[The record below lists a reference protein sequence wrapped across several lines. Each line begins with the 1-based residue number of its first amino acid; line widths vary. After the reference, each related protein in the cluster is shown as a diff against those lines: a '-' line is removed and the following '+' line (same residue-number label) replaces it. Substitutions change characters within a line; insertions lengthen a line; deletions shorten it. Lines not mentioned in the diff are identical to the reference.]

1 MATSPYLPSAVPNP
15 NDPMARP
22 NVTPAPPPPTGY
34 QNTPA
39 GRASYLQKFAQT
51 PWFNAQLFDS
61 YLQSHPD
68 WTQNTDYWDKR
79 LGDAPGS
86 GSNVAPAPSTKTRSP
101 YMTDPTMDLSQA
113 GPPKSDMLAQVMA
126 ELQAQQTGGDSPL
139 TRQVH
144 LRMLTG
150 GQ

>member
-1 MATSPYLPSAVPNP
+1 
-15 NDPMARP
+15 
-22 NVTPAPPPPTGY
+22 
-34 QNTPA
+34 
-39 GRASYLQKFAQT
+39 
-51 PWFNAQLFDS
+51 
-61 YLQSHPD
+61 
-68 WTQNTDYWDKR
+68 
-79 LGDAPGS
+79 
-86 GSNVAPAPSTKTRSP
+86 
-101 YMTDPTMDLSQA
+101 MTDPSMDLSQA

>member
-1 MATSPYLPSAVPNP
+1 MATSPYLPSPVPNP
-15 NDPMARP
+15 NDPLARP
-22 NVTPAPPPPTGY
+22 NVTPAPPPPGGY
-34 QNTPA
+34 QNTPQ
-39 GRASYLQKFAQT
+39 GRADYLSKFAQT
-51 PWFNAQLFDS
+51 PWFNPSLFDS
-61 YLQSHPD
+61 YLQTHPD

-86 GSNVAPAPSTKTRSP
+86 GSNVAPAPKTRSP
-101 YMTDPTMDLSQA
+101 YMTDPSMDLSQA
-113 GPPKSDMLAQVMA
+113 GPPKSDKLAQVMA